1 MDHPGDGR
9 LHHSRQAA
17 DWCSRS
23 SRADFVGV
31 SGFVEDV
38 LMYQVKFDTFR
49 LELISLYIACNSTS
63 NSSGHLAQLK
73 RSMLYLRLNKLTGKL
88 FFCCRISQSGSE
100 FFCARRLIAWWVYWQ
115 MYNKCMRWWHRVIGQ
130 VFVNTMCLTTLG
142 DRRSVES
149 FVQVFPNQTRLVVVR
164 SLIWSVF
171 CVALCMTVSRLLWM
185 RRIVRV

>member
-1 MDHPGDGR
+1 MRGQISWNWRTVPTAGTHLSSVVNYCGSPRRRKVTLFSPSCWLMQPIKPGR
-9 LHHSRQAA
+9 FC
-17 DWCSRS
+17 WCFRFCRS
-23 SRADFVGV
+23 
-31 SGFVEDV
+31 V

-149 FVQVFPNQTRLVVVR
+149 FVQVFPNQTR
-164 SLIWSVF
+164 
-171 CVALCMTVSRLLWM
+171 
-185 RRIVRV
+185 